1 MNNGKGGNMKLT
13 FGSIKHSGRE
23 LGNVLGYRVL
33 HNEEVDDKLYI
44 MQRRKNVRRIFIA
57 SIVLAVLIVLVT
69 LIGSRL
75 ELFVMG
81 LLEQMAFLAGA
92 ILLFGGFAYGSTV
105 LIREQWESLYQP
117 FYLGFWGVVFSEL
130 TYLSYKA
137 EDINISLAVFL
148 VEVLILGGVPR
159 LTGKERVL
167 GIFVFIATGAVI
179 NWRHHLMWQEIRC
192 MVTWGFLGWYL
203 SKVRYDSY
211 IRECRQRRRLK
222 SALFDAETD
231 PMTKLLNRRG
241 LERSLFTV
249 VPHCVR
255 NEVPVAAVLLDIDNF
270 KWYNDTF
277 GHSEGD
283 ECIKK
288 VANEIQKAT
297 RRKTDLAARIGGE
310 EFLVFLTGL
319 TEEAARNWALNL
331 QESIEQLGILHAPKN
346 FTDVVTVSIGIQCGK
361 IKRGE
366 ESIQRLQECADEEL
380 YNAKANGRACVSISG
395 SCYRSKKME
404 EEYERNWLVGKMQA

>member
-1 MNNGKGGNMKLT
+1 MKLT
-13 FGSIKHSGRE
+13 VGSIKHSGCD

-33 HNEEVDDKLYI
+33 HDEEVEERLYI

-57 SIVLAVLIVLVT
+57 SIVLAVLIVLVM
-69 LIGSRL
+69 LIGSHL
-75 ELFVMG
+75 NLFAMG
-81 LLEQMAFLAGA
+81 FLEQMAFMLEV
-92 ILLFGGFAYGSTV
+92 ILLLGGFSYWSTV
-105 LIREQWESLYQP
+105 IIREQWDSVYQP

-130 TYLSYKA
+130 TYLACRA
-137 EDINISLAVFL
+137 ENTNISLALFFL
-148 VEVLILGGVPR
+148 EVLLLGGVPR
-159 LTGKERVL
+159 LTRKERVL
-167 GIFVFIATGAVI
+167 GALVFTVIGTII
-179 NWRHHLMWQEIRC
+179 NWRQQFVWQEISC
-192 MVTWGFLGWYL
+192 MATWGFLGWYL

-211 IRECRQRRRLK
+211 IRECRQRRRLQ

-231 PMTKLLNRRG
+231 LMTKLLNRRG
-241 LERSLFTV
+241 LERSLFTI
-249 VPHCVR
+249 VPYCVR

-270 KWYNDTF
+270 KQYNDTF
-277 GHSEGD
+277 GHSNGD

-288 VANEIQKAT
+288 VAKEIKEAT

-319 TEEAARNWALNL
+319 NEEAAKNWALNL
-331 QESIEQLGILHAPKN
+331 QESIEQLSIQHAPKN
-346 FTDVVTVSIGIQCGK
+346 FTDIVTVSIGIQCGR

-366 ESIQRLQECADEEL
+366 DGIQRLQEIADKEL

-404 EEYERNWLVGKMQA
+404 EEYKRKWPVGKRRA